1 MTANMGGTVIFK
13 PLQVELMAK
22 PIKGYPK
29 QIFLLTDGAVSDT
42 QQVINLVSRSNKF
55 SRVHTIGIGNGCS
68 QSLIIGCSEKGKGH
82 HVFIKN
88 DENPS

>member
-1 MTANMGGTVIFK
+1 MGGTVIFK

-42 QQVINLVSRSNKF
+42 
-55 SRVHTIGIGNGCS
+55 
-68 QSLIIGCSEKGKGH
+68 
-82 HVFIKN
+82 
-88 DENPS
+88 